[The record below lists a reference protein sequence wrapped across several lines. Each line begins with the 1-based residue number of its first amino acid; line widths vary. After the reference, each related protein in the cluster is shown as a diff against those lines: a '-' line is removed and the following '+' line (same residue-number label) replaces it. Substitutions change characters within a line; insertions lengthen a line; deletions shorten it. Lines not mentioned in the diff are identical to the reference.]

1 MGEENYIG
9 YKIDTKHTY
18 KVYTNENNGNRFYQ
32 VQIKK
37 KNYDGSE
44 LSVYKQLRF
53 VKCNPP
59 ENGEIIKIHKG
70 FEDLYIKKGDRYNP
84 ISIVVVTEYE
94 LVNNKAVNEEK
105 AYSKYQETIGK
116 DTYDFNF
123 DSETNSI
130 TDADLPF

>member
-1 MGEENYIG
+1 MEEENYIG

-18 KVYTNENNGNRFYQ
+18 KVYTNESNGNRFYQ

-94 LVNNKAVNEEK
+94 LVNNKVVNEEK
-105 AYSKYQETIGK
+105 AYNKYQETIGK

-130 TDADLPF
+130 IDSELPF